1 MDSSMGVF
9 HLFKIVPIVPN
20 CAKHHIF
27 SECSRHWSTKIT
39 LLHHIG
45 LTHQLRARAK
55 ERERER
61 RRNSGNNIT
70 PGLIP
75 RAVRRNE
82 RTSERVVAELENCKR
97 ASVLSNDHLRQ
108 QMTVQMRIYD
118 PIKHLWCNYLRK
130 PL

>member
-1 MDSSMGVF
+1 MSSLIGSKKVIKCRNF
-9 HLFKIVPIVPN
+9 
-20 CAKHHIF
+20 CT
-27 SECSRHWSTKIT
+27 ETTKIH
-39 LLHHIG
+39 LIHHIG

-82 RTSERVVAELENCKR
+82 RTSERVVAELENCK
-97 ASVLSNDHLRQ
+97 
-108 QMTVQMRIYD
+108 
-118 PIKHLWCNYLRK
+118 
-130 PL
+130 